1 MDFYCAIVL
10 MVVGVVC
17 LIKGVVAS
25 NERSSDSG
33 VPKKLSGAM
42 FLVAGVVEGI
52 SWGVGAAG
60 VWG

>member
-1 MDFYCAIVL
+1 